1 MGLMTA
7 ILYKRITV
15 ESICLISQ
23 RIIGAYMVDGYL
35 GRLTTEHRMLIHLF
49 DNILPNNQWEAP
61 VALTQ
66 AGISA
71 AVHVQRKHVPRTLK
85 RLEKA
90 QDITVQN
97 RHVPGAKQRRKVYS
111 LTITGRTRAK
121 LLVDKTMKVEVN
133 YQGKK
138 ILIKDIPKGEKRI
151 LELLSHIDDNLHYHE
166 NPIVSSISKPSGTA
180 SLDAQSSE
188 ELVKRMFAR
197 AWEDGIITYDEHL
210 LISEVVEFLG
220 MHPER
225 VKRLSEEAR
234 STIEISPPEDIY
246 LEMLSQALVDN
257 QLVDDEITLLE
268 TFRGAYGISDE
279 THEKMLN
286 IAKEEPVYSENTKT
300 YYRTLETAMIDGI
313 ITSDEEAMLFT
324 LRESL
329 GISEQQHANLLAKI
343 RDSIK

>member
-1 MGLMTA
+1 
-7 ILYKRITV
+7 
-15 ESICLISQ
+15 
-23 RIIGAYMVDGYL
+23 MVDGYL
-35 GRLTTEHRMLIHLF
+35 GKLTTEHRMLIHLF

-61 VALTQ
+61 AALTQ

-90 QDITVQN
+90 LEISVEN

-111 LTITGRTRAK
+111 LTATGRTRAK
-121 LLVDKTMKVEVN
+121 LLVDQTLSTIVN
-133 YQGKK
+133 YQGNPVP
-138 ILIKDIPKGEKRI
+138 INDIPKGERRL
-151 LELLSHIDDNLHYHE
+151 LEVLSHIDEVLVYHDE
-166 NPIVSSISKPSGTA
+166 PIISSIAQPSGKV

-220 MHPER
+220 MHPSR

-234 STIEISPPEDIY
+234 GTLDVSPPEDIY
-246 LEMLSQALVDN
+246 LEMLSQALFDN
-257 QLVDDEITLLE
+257 QLVEDEVALLE
-268 TFRGAYGISDE
+268 TFRGAYGISDKS
-279 THEKMLN
+279 HERLLKLA
-286 IAKEEPVYSENTKT
+286 IDDPVYPENIKA
-300 YYRTLETAMIDGI
+300 YLSTLETALADGV
-313 ITSDEEAMLFT
+313 ITADEDAMLMT

-329 GISEQQHANLLAKI
+329 GVTDKQHANLLAKI
-343 RDSIK
+343 LDSIK

>member
-1 MGLMTA
+1 
-7 ILYKRITV
+7 
-15 ESICLISQ
+15 
-23 RIIGAYMVDGYL
+23 MVDGYL
-35 GRLTTEHRMLIHLF
+35 GRLTTEHRMLIHLY

-85 RLEKA
+85 RLEKS
-90 QDITVQN
+90 QEVSVQN

-121 LLVDKTMKVEVN
+121 LIVESTMNIEVN
-133 YQGKK
+133 YKGNNTV
-138 ILIKDIPKGEKRI
+138 IKDIPKGEKRI
-151 LELLSHIDDNLHYHE
+151 LELLSHIDDSLVYHD
-166 NPIVSSISKPSGTA
+166 NPIISSISQPSGTA

-197 AWEDGIITYDEHL
+197 AWEDGIITHDEHL

-225 VKRLSEEAR
+225 VNRLSEEAR
-234 STIEISPPEDIY
+234 GSIEISPPEDIY
-246 LEMLSQALVDN
+246 LEMLSQALVDG

-279 THEKMLN
+279 THDKLLN
-286 IAKEEPVYSENTKT
+286 LAREEPVYSDNIKT
-300 YYRTLETAMIDGI
+300 YNRTLKTALNDGV
-313 ITSDEEAMLFT
+313 ITLDEEAMLLT
-324 LRESL
+324 LRQSL
-329 GISEQQHANLLAKI
+329 GISDRQHANLLAKF

>member
-1 MGLMTA
+1 
-7 ILYKRITV
+7 
-15 ESICLISQ
+15 
-23 RIIGAYMVDGYL
+23 MVDGYL
-35 GRLTTEHRMLIHLF
+35 GRLTTEHRMLIHLY

-85 RLEKA
+85 RLEKS
-90 QDITVQN
+90 QEVSVQN

-121 LLVDKTMKVEVN
+121 LIVESTMNIEVN
-133 YQGKK
+133 YKGNNTA
-138 ILIKDIPKGEKRI
+138 IKDIPKGQKRI
-151 LELLSHIDDNLHYHE
+151 LELLSHIDDNLVYHE
-166 NPIVSSISKPSGTA
+166 NPIISSISQPSGTA

-197 AWEDGIITYDEHL
+197 AWEDGIITHDEHL

-225 VKRLSEEAR
+225 VNRLSEEAR
-234 STIEISPPEDIY
+234 GSIEISPPEDIY
-246 LEMLSQALVDN
+246 LEMLSQALVDG

-279 THEKMLN
+279 THDKLLN
-286 IAKEEPVYSENTKT
+286 LAREEPVYSDNIKT
-300 YYRTLETAMIDGI
+300 YNRTLKTALNDGV
-313 ITSDEEAMLFT
+313 ITLDEEAMLLT
-324 LRESL
+324 LRQSL
-329 GISEQQHANLLAKI
+329 GISDRQHANLLAKF

>member
-1 MGLMTA
+1 
-7 ILYKRITV
+7 
-15 ESICLISQ
+15 
-23 RIIGAYMVDGYL
+23 MVDGYL
-35 GRLTTEHRMLIHLF
+35 GRLTTEHRMLIHLY

-85 RLEKA
+85 RLEKS
-90 QDITVQN
+90 QEVSVQN

-121 LLVDKTMKVEVN
+121 LIVESTMNIEVKYKGN
-133 YQGKK
+133 NTA
-138 ILIKDIPKGEKRI
+138 IRDIPKGEKRI
-151 LELLSHIDDNLHYHE
+151 LELLSHIDDNLVYHE
-166 NPIVSSISKPSGTA
+166 NPIISSISQPSGTA

-197 AWEDGIITYDEHL
+197 AWEDGIITHDEHL

-225 VKRLSEEAR
+225 VNRLSEEAR
-234 STIEISPPEDIY
+234 GSIEISPPEDIY
-246 LEMLSQALVDN
+246 LEMLSQALVDG

-279 THEKMLN
+279 THDKLLN
-286 IAKEEPVYSENTKT
+286 LAREEPVYSDNIKT
-300 YYRTLETAMIDGI
+300 YNRTLKTALNDGV
-313 ITSDEEAMLFT
+313 ITLDEEAMLLT
-324 LRESL
+324 LRQSL
-329 GISEQQHANLLAKI
+329 GISDRQHANLLAKF

>member
-1 MGLMTA
+1 
-7 ILYKRITV
+7 
-15 ESICLISQ
+15 
-23 RIIGAYMVDGYL
+23 MVDGYL
-35 GRLTTEHRMLIHLF
+35 GRLTTEHRMLIHLY

-85 RLEKA
+85 RLEKS
-90 QDITVQN
+90 QEVSVQN

-121 LLVDKTMKVEVN
+121 LIVESTMNIEVIYKGN
-133 YQGKK
+133 NTA
-138 ILIKDIPKGEKRI
+138 IKDIPKGEKRI
-151 LELLSHIDDNLHYHE
+151 LELLSHIDDNLVYHE
-166 NPIVSSISKPSGTA
+166 NPIISSISQPSGTA

-197 AWEDGIITYDEHL
+197 AWEDGIITHDEHL

-225 VKRLSEEAR
+225 VNRLSEEAR
-234 STIEISPPEDIY
+234 GSIEISPPEDIY
-246 LEMLSQALVDN
+246 LEMLSQALVDG

-279 THEKMLN
+279 THDKLLN
-286 IAKEEPVYSENTKT
+286 LAKEEPVYSDNIKT
-300 YYRTLETAMIDGI
+300 YNRTLKTALNDGV
-313 ITSDEEAMLFT
+313 ITLDEEAMLLT
-324 LRESL
+324 LRQSL
-329 GISEQQHANLLAKI
+329 GISDRQHANLLAKF

>member
-1 MGLMTA
+1 
-7 ILYKRITV
+7 
-15 ESICLISQ
+15 
-23 RIIGAYMVDGYL
+23 MVDGYL
-35 GRLTTEHRMLIHLF
+35 GRLTTEHRMLIHLY

-85 RLEKA
+85 RLEKS
-90 QDITVQN
+90 QEVSVQN

-121 LLVDKTMKVEVN
+121 LIVESTMNIEVR
-133 YQGKK
+133 YKGKNTA
-138 ILIKDIPKGEKRI
+138 IRDIPKGDKRI
-151 LELLSHIDDNLHYHE
+151 LELLAHIDDNLVHHE
-166 NPIVSSISKPSGTA
+166 KPIISSISQPSGTA

-197 AWEDGIITYDEHL
+197 AWEDGIITHDEHI

-225 VKRLSEEAR
+225 VNRLSEEAR
-234 STIEISPPEDIY
+234 GSIEISPPEDIY
-246 LEMLSQALVDN
+246 LEMLSQALVDD

-279 THEKMLN
+279 THDKLLN
-286 IAKEEPVYSENTKT
+286 LAKEEPLYSDNIKT
-300 YYRTLETAMIDGI
+300 YNSTLKTALNDGV
-313 ITSDEEAMLFT
+313 ITLDEEAMLLT
-324 LRESL
+324 LRQSL
-329 GISEQQHANLLAKI
+329 GISDRQHANLLAKF

>member
-1 MGLMTA
+1 
-7 ILYKRITV
+7 
-15 ESICLISQ
+15 
-23 RIIGAYMVDGYL
+23 MVDGYL
-35 GRLTTEHRMLIHLF
+35 GRLTTEHRMLIHLY

-85 RLEKA
+85 RLEKS
-90 QDITVQN
+90 QEVSVQN

-121 LLVDKTMKVEVN
+121 LIVESTMNIEVN
-133 YQGKK
+133 YKGNNTA
-138 ILIKDIPKGEKRI
+138 IKYIPKGEKRI
-151 LELLSHIDDNLHYHE
+151 LELLSHIDDNLVYHE
-166 NPIVSSISKPSGTA
+166 NPIISSISQPSGTA

-197 AWEDGIITYDEHL
+197 AWEDGIITHDEHL

-225 VKRLSEEAR
+225 VNRLSEEAR
-234 STIEISPPEDIY
+234 GSIEISPPEDIY
-246 LEMLSQALVDN
+246 LEMLSQALVDG

-279 THEKMLN
+279 THDKLLN
-286 IAKEEPVYSENTKT
+286 LAREEPVYSDNIKT
-300 YYRTLETAMIDGI
+300 YNRTLKTALNDGV
-313 ITSDEEAMLFT
+313 ITLDEEAMLLT
-324 LRESL
+324 LRQSL
-329 GISEQQHANLLAKI
+329 GISDRQHANLLAKF

>member
-1 MGLMTA
+1 
-7 ILYKRITV
+7 
-15 ESICLISQ
+15 
-23 RIIGAYMVDGYL
+23 MVDGYL
-35 GRLTTEHRMLIHLF
+35 GRLTTEHRMLIHLY

-85 RLEKA
+85 RLEKS
-90 QDITVQN
+90 QEVSVQN

-121 LLVDKTMKVEVN
+121 LIVESTMNIEVN
-133 YQGKK
+133 YKGNNTA
-138 ILIKDIPKGEKRI
+138 IKDIPKGQKRI
-151 LELLSHIDDNLHYHE
+151 LELLSHIDDNLVYHE
-166 NPIVSSISKPSGTA
+166 NPIISSISQPSGTA

-197 AWEDGIITYDEHL
+197 AWEDGIITHDEHL

-225 VKRLSEEAR
+225 VNRLSEEAR
-234 STIEISPPEDIY
+234 GSIEISPPEDIY
-246 LEMLSQALVDN
+246 LEMLSQALVDG

-279 THEKMLN
+279 THDKLLN
-286 IAKEEPVYSENTKT
+286 LAKEEPVYSDNIKT
-300 YYRTLETAMIDGI
+300 YNRTLKTALNDGV
-313 ITSDEEAMLFT
+313 ITLDEEAMLLT
-324 LRESL
+324 LRQSL
-329 GISEQQHANLLAKI
+329 GISDRQHANLLAKF

>member
-1 MGLMTA
+1 
-7 ILYKRITV
+7 
-15 ESICLISQ
+15 
-23 RIIGAYMVDGYL
+23 MVDGYL
-35 GRLTTEHRMLIHLF
+35 GRLTTEHRMLIHLY

-85 RLEKA
+85 RLEKS
-90 QDITVQN
+90 QEVSVQN

-121 LLVDKTMKVEVN
+121 LIVESTMNIEVN
-133 YQGKK
+133 YKGNNTA
-138 ILIKDIPKGEKRI
+138 IKDIPKGQKRI
-151 LELLSHIDDNLHYHE
+151 LELLSHIDDNLVYHE
-166 NPIVSSISKPSGTA
+166 NPIISSISQPSGTA

-197 AWEDGIITYDEHL
+197 AWEDGIITHDEHL

-225 VKRLSEEAR
+225 VNRLSEEAR
-234 STIEISPPEDIY
+234 GSIEISPPEDIY
-246 LEMLSQALVDN
+246 LEMLSQALVDG

-279 THEKMLN
+279 THEKLLN
-286 IAKEEPVYSENTKT
+286 LAMEEPVYSDNIKT
-300 YYRTLETAMIDGI
+300 YNRTLKTALNDGV
-313 ITSDEEAMLFT
+313 ITLDEEAMLLT
-324 LRESL
+324 LRQSL
-329 GISEQQHANLLAKI
+329 GISDRQHANLLAKF

>member
-1 MGLMTA
+1 
-7 ILYKRITV
+7 
-15 ESICLISQ
+15 
-23 RIIGAYMVDGYL
+23 MVDGYL
-35 GRLTTEHRMLIHLF
+35 GRLTTEHRMLIHLY

-85 RLEKA
+85 RLEKS
-90 QDITVQN
+90 QEVSVQN
-97 RHVPGAKQRRKVYS
+97 RHVPGAKQRRKVYA

-121 LLVDKTMKVEVN
+121 LIVESTMNIEVKYKGN
-133 YQGKK
+133 NTA
-138 ILIKDIPKGEKRI
+138 IRDIPKGERRI
-151 LELLSHIDDNLHYHE
+151 LELLSHIDDSLVYHD
-166 NPIVSSISKPSGTA
+166 NPIISSISQPSGTA

-197 AWEDGIITYDEHL
+197 AWEDGIITHDEHL

-225 VKRLSEEAR
+225 VNRLSEEAR
-234 STIEISPPEDIY
+234 GSIEISPPEDIY
-246 LEMLSQALVDN
+246 LEMLSQALVDG

-268 TFRGAYGISDE
+268 TFRGAYGISNE
-279 THEKMLN
+279 THDKLLN
-286 IAKEEPVYSENTKT
+286 LAREEPVYSDNIKT
-300 YYRTLETAMIDGI
+300 YNRTLKTALNDGV
-313 ITSDEEAMLFT
+313 ITLDEEAMLLT
-324 LRESL
+324 LRQSL
-329 GISEQQHANLLAKI
+329 GISDRQHANLLAKF

>member
-1 MGLMTA
+1 
-7 ILYKRITV
+7 
-15 ESICLISQ
+15 
-23 RIIGAYMVDGYL
+23 MVDGYL
-35 GRLTTEHRMLIHLF
+35 GRLTTEHRMLIHLY

-85 RLEKA
+85 RLEKS
-90 QDITVQN
+90 QEVSVQN

-121 LLVDKTMKVEVN
+121 LIVESTMNIEVN
-133 YQGKK
+133 YKGNNTA
-138 ILIKDIPKGEKRI
+138 IKDIPKGEKRI
-151 LELLSHIDDNLHYHE
+151 LELLSHIDDNLVYHE
-166 NPIVSSISKPSGTA
+166 NPIISSISQPSGTA

-197 AWEDGIITYDEHL
+197 AWEDGIITHDEHL

-225 VKRLSEEAR
+225 VNRLSEEAR
-234 STIEISPPEDIY
+234 GSIEISPPEDIY
-246 LEMLSQALVDN
+246 LEMLSQALVDG

-279 THEKMLN
+279 THDKLLN
-286 IAKEEPVYSENTKT
+286 LAKEEPVYSDNIKT
-300 YYRTLETAMIDGI
+300 YNRTLKTALNDGV
-313 ITSDEEAMLFT
+313 ITLDEEAMLLT
-324 LRESL
+324 LRQSL
-329 GISEQQHANLLAKI
+329 GISDRQHANLLAKF

>member
-1 MGLMTA
+1 
-7 ILYKRITV
+7 
-15 ESICLISQ
+15 
-23 RIIGAYMVDGYL
+23 MVDGYL
-35 GRLTTEHRMLIHLF
+35 GRLTTEHRMLIHLY

-85 RLEKA
+85 RLEKS
-90 QDITVQN
+90 QEVSVQN

-121 LLVDKTMKVEVN
+121 LIVESTMNIEVIYRGN
-133 YQGKK
+133 NTA
-138 ILIKDIPKGEKRI
+138 IKDIPKGEKRI
-151 LELLSHIDDNLHYHE
+151 LELLSHIDDKLVYHE
-166 NPIVSSISKPSGTA
+166 NPIISSISQPSGTA

-197 AWEDGIITYDEHL
+197 AWEDGIITHDEHL

-225 VKRLSEEAR
+225 VNRLSEEAR
-234 STIEISPPEDIY
+234 GSIEISPPEDIY
-246 LEMLSQALVDN
+246 LEMLSQALVDG

-279 THEKMLN
+279 THDKLLN
-286 IAKEEPVYSENTKT
+286 LAKEEPVYSDNIKT
-300 YYRTLETAMIDGI
+300 YNRTLKTALNDGV
-313 ITSDEEAMLFT
+313 ITLDEEAMLLT
-324 LRESL
+324 LRQSL
-329 GISEQQHANLLAKI
+329 GISDRQHANLLAKF

>member
-1 MGLMTA
+1 
-7 ILYKRITV
+7 
-15 ESICLISQ
+15 
-23 RIIGAYMVDGYL
+23 MVDGYL
-35 GRLTTEHRMLIHLF
+35 GRLTTEHRMLIHLY

-85 RLEKA
+85 RLEKS
-90 QDITVQN
+90 QEVSVQN

-121 LLVDKTMKVEVN
+121 LIVESTMNIEVN
-133 YQGKK
+133 YKGNNTA
-138 ILIKDIPKGEKRI
+138 IKDIPKGQKRI
-151 LELLSHIDDNLHYHE
+151 LELLSHIDDNLVYHE
-166 NPIVSSISKPSGTA
+166 NPIISSISQPSGTA

-197 AWEDGIITYDEHL
+197 AWEDGIITHDEHL

-225 VKRLSEEAR
+225 VNRLSEEAR
-234 STIEISPPEDIY
+234 GSIEISPPEDIY
-246 LEMLSQALVDN
+246 LEMLSQALVDG

-279 THEKMLN
+279 THEKLLN
-286 IAKEEPVYSENTKT
+286 LAKEEPVYSDNIKT
-300 YYRTLETAMIDGI
+300 YNRTLKTALNDGV
-313 ITSDEEAMLFT
+313 ITLDEEAMLLT
-324 LRESL
+324 LRQSL
-329 GISEQQHANLLAKI
+329 GISDRQHANLLAKF

>member
-1 MGLMTA
+1 
-7 ILYKRITV
+7 
-15 ESICLISQ
+15 
-23 RIIGAYMVDGYL
+23 MVDGYL
-35 GRLTTEHRMLIHLF
+35 GRLTTEHRMLIHLY

-85 RLEKA
+85 RLEKS
-90 QDITVQN
+90 QEVSVQN

-121 LLVDKTMKVEVN
+121 LIVESTMNIEVN
-133 YQGKK
+133 YKGNNTA
-138 ILIKDIPKGEKRI
+138 IKDIPKGEKRI
-151 LELLSHIDDNLHYHE
+151 LELLSHIDDNLVYHE
-166 NPIVSSISKPSGTA
+166 NPIISSISQPSGTA

-197 AWEDGIITYDEHL
+197 AWEDGIITHDEHL

-225 VKRLSEEAR
+225 VNRLSEEAR
-234 STIEISPPEDIY
+234 GSIEISPPEDIY
-246 LEMLSQALVDN
+246 LEMLSQALVDG

-268 TFRGAYGISDE
+268 TFRGAYGISNE
-279 THEKMLN
+279 THDKLLN
-286 IAKEEPVYSENTKT
+286 LAREEPVYSDNIKT
-300 YYRTLETAMIDGI
+300 YNRTLKTALNDGV
-313 ITSDEEAMLFT
+313 ITLDEEAMLLT
-324 LRESL
+324 LRQSL
-329 GISEQQHANLLAKI
+329 GISDRQHANLLAKF

>member
-1 MGLMTA
+1 
-7 ILYKRITV
+7 
-15 ESICLISQ
+15 
-23 RIIGAYMVDGYL
+23 MVDGYL
-35 GRLTTEHRMLIHLF
+35 GRLTTEHRMLIHLY

-85 RLEKA
+85 RLEKS
-90 QDITVQN
+90 QEVSVQN

-121 LLVDKTMKVEVN
+121 LIVESTMNIEVKYKGN
-133 YQGKK
+133 NTA
-138 ILIKDIPKGEKRI
+138 IKDIPKGEKRI
-151 LELLSHIDDNLHYHE
+151 LELLSHIDDNLVYHE
-166 NPIVSSISKPSGTA
+166 NPIISSISQPSGTA

-197 AWEDGIITYDEHL
+197 AWEDGIITHDEHL

-225 VKRLSEEAR
+225 VNRLSEEAR
-234 STIEISPPEDIY
+234 GSIEISPPEDIY
-246 LEMLSQALVDN
+246 LEMLSQALVDG

-279 THEKMLN
+279 THDKLLN
-286 IAKEEPVYSENTKT
+286 LAKEEPVYSDNIKT
-300 YYRTLETAMIDGI
+300 YNRTLKTALNDGV
-313 ITSDEEAMLFT
+313 ITLDEEAMLLT
-324 LRESL
+324 LRQSL
-329 GISEQQHANLLAKI
+329 GISDRQHANLLAKF
-343 RDSIK
+343 RDTIK

>member
-1 MGLMTA
+1 
-7 ILYKRITV
+7 
-15 ESICLISQ
+15 
-23 RIIGAYMVDGYL
+23 MVDGYL
-35 GRLTTEHRMLIHLF
+35 GRLTTEHRMLIHLY

-85 RLEKA
+85 RLEKS
-90 QDITVQN
+90 QEVSVQN

-121 LLVDKTMKVEVN
+121 LIVESTMNIEVKYKGN
-133 YQGKK
+133 NTA
-138 ILIKDIPKGEKRI
+138 IKDIPKGEKRI
-151 LELLSHIDDNLHYHE
+151 LELLSHIDDNLVYHE
-166 NPIVSSISKPSGTA
+166 NPIISSISQPSGTA

-197 AWEDGIITYDEHL
+197 AWEDGIITHDEHL

-225 VKRLSEEAR
+225 VNRLSEEAR
-234 STIEISPPEDIY
+234 GSIEISPPEDIY
-246 LEMLSQALVDN
+246 LEMLSQALVDG

-279 THEKMLN
+279 THDKLLN
-286 IAKEEPVYSENTKT
+286 LAKEEPVYSDNIKT
-300 YYRTLETAMIDGI
+300 YTRTLKTALNDGV
-313 ITSDEEAMLFT
+313 ITLDEEAMLLT
-324 LRESL
+324 LRQSL
-329 GISEQQHANLLAKI
+329 GISDRQHANLLAKF
-343 RDSIK
+343 RDTIK

>member
-1 MGLMTA
+1 
-7 ILYKRITV
+7 
-15 ESICLISQ
+15 
-23 RIIGAYMVDGYL
+23 MVDGYL
-35 GRLTTEHRMLIHLF
+35 GRLTTEHRMLIHLY

-85 RLEKA
+85 RLEKS
-90 QDITVQN
+90 QEVSVQN

-121 LLVDKTMKVEVN
+121 LIVESTMNVEVKYKGN
-133 YQGKK
+133 NTA
-138 ILIKDIPKGEKRI
+138 IKDIPKGEKRI
-151 LELLSHIDDNLHYHE
+151 LELLSHIDDNLVYHD
-166 NPIVSSISKPSGTA
+166 NPIISSISQPSGTA

-197 AWEDGIITYDEHL
+197 AWEDGIITHDEHL

-225 VKRLSEEAR
+225 VNRLSEEAR
-234 STIEISPPEDIY
+234 GSIEISPPEDIY
-246 LEMLSQALVDN
+246 LEMLSQALVDG

-279 THEKMLN
+279 THDKLLN
-286 IAKEEPVYSENTKT
+286 LAKEEPVYSDNIKT
-300 YYRTLETAMIDGI
+300 YNRTLKTALNDGV
-313 ITSDEEAMLFT
+313 ITLDEEAMLLT
-324 LRESL
+324 LRQSL
-329 GISEQQHANLLAKI
+329 GISDRQHANLLAKF

>member
-1 MGLMTA
+1 
-7 ILYKRITV
+7 
-15 ESICLISQ
+15 
-23 RIIGAYMVDGYL
+23 MVDGYL
-35 GRLTTEHRMLIHLF
+35 GRLTTEHRMLIHLY

-85 RLEKA
+85 RLEKS
-90 QDITVQN
+90 QEVSVQN

-121 LLVDKTMKVEVN
+121 LIVESTMNIEVN
-133 YQGKK
+133 YKGNNTA
-138 ILIKDIPKGEKRI
+138 IKDIPKGEKRI
-151 LELLSHIDDNLHYHE
+151 LELLSHIDDNLVYHE
-166 NPIVSSISKPSGTA
+166 NPIISSISQPSGTA

-197 AWEDGIITYDEHL
+197 AWEDGIITHDEHL

-225 VKRLSEEAR
+225 VNRLSEEAR
-234 STIEISPPEDIY
+234 GSIEISPPEDIY
-246 LEMLSQALVDN
+246 LEMLSQALVDG

-279 THEKMLN
+279 THDKLLN
-286 IAKEEPVYSENTKT
+286 LAKKEPVYSDNIKT
-300 YYRTLETAMIDGI
+300 YNRTLKTALNDGV
-313 ITSDEEAMLFT
+313 ITLDEEAMLLT
-324 LRESL
+324 LRQSL
-329 GISEQQHANLLAKI
+329 GISDRQHANLLAKF

>member
-1 MGLMTA
+1 
-7 ILYKRITV
+7 
-15 ESICLISQ
+15 
-23 RIIGAYMVDGYL
+23 MVDGYL
-35 GRLTTEHRMLIHLF
+35 GRLTTEHRMLIHLY

-85 RLEKA
+85 RLEKS
-90 QDITVQN
+90 QEVSVQN

-121 LLVDKTMKVEVN
+121 LIVESTMNIEVN
-133 YQGKK
+133 YKGNNTA
-138 ILIKDIPKGEKRI
+138 IKDIPKGEKRI
-151 LELLSHIDDNLHYHE
+151 LELLSHIDDNLVYHE
-166 NPIVSSISKPSGTA
+166 NPIISPISQPSGTA

-197 AWEDGIITYDEHL
+197 AWEDGIITHDEHL

-225 VKRLSEEAR
+225 VNRLSEEAR
-234 STIEISPPEDIY
+234 DSIEISPPEDIY
-246 LEMLSQALVDN
+246 LEMLSQALVDG

-279 THEKMLN
+279 THDKLLN
-286 IAKEEPVYSENTKT
+286 LAREEPVYSDNIKT
-300 YYRTLETAMIDGI
+300 YNRTLKTALNDGV
-313 ITSDEEAMLFT
+313 ITLDEEAMLLT
-324 LRESL
+324 LRQSL
-329 GISEQQHANLLAKI
+329 GISDRQHANLLAKF

>member
-1 MGLMTA
+1 
-7 ILYKRITV
+7 
-15 ESICLISQ
+15 
-23 RIIGAYMVDGYL
+23 MVDGYL
-35 GRLTTEHRMLIHLF
+35 GRLTTEHRMLIHLY

-85 RLEKA
+85 RLEKS
-90 QDITVQN
+90 QEVSVQN

-121 LLVDKTMKVEVN
+121 LIVESTMNIEVKYKGN
-133 YQGKK
+133 NTA
-138 ILIKDIPKGEKRI
+138 IKDIPKGEKRI
-151 LELLSHIDDNLHYHE
+151 LELLSHIDDNLVYHE
-166 NPIVSSISKPSGTA
+166 NPIVSSISQPSGTA

-197 AWEDGIITYDEHL
+197 AWEDGIITHDEHL

-225 VKRLSEEAR
+225 VNRLSEEAR
-234 STIEISPPEDIY
+234 SSIEISPPEDIY
-246 LEMLSQALVDN
+246 LEMLSQALVDG

-279 THEKMLN
+279 THDKLLN
-286 IAKEEPVYSENTKT
+286 LAKEEPVYSDNIKT
-300 YYRTLETAMIDGI
+300 YNRTLKTALNDGV
-313 ITSDEEAMLFT
+313 ITLDEEAMLHT
-324 LRESL
+324 LRQSL
-329 GISEQQHANLLAKI
+329 GISDRQHANLLAKF

>member
-1 MGLMTA
+1 
-7 ILYKRITV
+7 
-15 ESICLISQ
+15 
-23 RIIGAYMVDGYL
+23 MVDGYL
-35 GRLTTEHRMLIHLF
+35 GRLTTEHRMLIHLY

-85 RLEKA
+85 RLEKS
-90 QDITVQN
+90 QEVSVQN

-121 LLVDKTMKVEVN
+121 LIVESTMNIEVN
-133 YQGKK
+133 YKGNNTA
-138 ILIKDIPKGEKRI
+138 IKDIPKGEKRI
-151 LELLSHIDDNLHYHE
+151 LELLSHIDDSLVYHD
-166 NPIVSSISKPSGTA
+166 NPIISSISQPSGTA

-197 AWEDGIITYDEHL
+197 AWEDGIITHDEHL

-225 VKRLSEEAR
+225 VNRLSEEAR
-234 STIEISPPEDIY
+234 GSIEISPPEDIY
-246 LEMLSQALVDN
+246 LEMLSQALVDG

-279 THEKMLN
+279 THDKLLN
-286 IAKEEPVYSENTKT
+286 LAREEPVYSDNIKT
-300 YYRTLETAMIDGI
+300 YNRTLKTALNDGV
-313 ITSDEEAMLFT
+313 ITPDEEAMLLT
-324 LRESL
+324 LRQSL
-329 GISEQQHANLLAKI
+329 GISDRQHANLLAKF

>member
-1 MGLMTA
+1 
-7 ILYKRITV
+7 
-15 ESICLISQ
+15 
-23 RIIGAYMVDGYL
+23 MVDGYL
-35 GRLTTEHRMLIHLF
+35 GRLTTEHRMLIHLY

-85 RLEKA
+85 RLEKS
-90 QDITVQN
+90 QEVSVQN

-121 LLVDKTMKVEVN
+121 LIVESTMNIEVKYKGN
-133 YQGKK
+133 NTA
-138 ILIKDIPKGEKRI
+138 IKDIPKGEKRI
-151 LELLSHIDDNLHYHE
+151 LELLSHIDDNLVYHE
-166 NPIVSSISKPSGTA
+166 NPIISSISQPSGTA

-197 AWEDGIITYDEHL
+197 AWEDGIITHDEHL

-225 VKRLSEEAR
+225 VNRLSEEAR
-234 STIEISPPEDIY
+234 GSIEISPPEDIY
-246 LEMLSQALVDN
+246 LEMLSQALVDG

-279 THEKMLN
+279 THDKLLN
-286 IAKEEPVYSENTKT
+286 LAREEPVYSDNIKPYNSTLKT
-300 YYRTLETAMIDGI
+300 ALNDGVITL
-313 ITSDEEAMLFT
+313 DEEAMLLT
-324 LRESL
+324 LRQSL
-329 GISEQQHANLLAKI
+329 GISDRQHANLLAKF